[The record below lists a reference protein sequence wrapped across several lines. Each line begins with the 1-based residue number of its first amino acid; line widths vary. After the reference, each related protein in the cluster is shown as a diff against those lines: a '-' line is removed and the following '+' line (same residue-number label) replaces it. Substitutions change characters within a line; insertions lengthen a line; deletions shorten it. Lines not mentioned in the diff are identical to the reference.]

1 MLAAFF
7 DEDSQREMH
16 EKAVRA
22 KAKAEGMAEGE
33 ARGRAEG
40 IAKGFL
46 QALSNLVKSGLISLS
61 DAAQQ
66 AKMTEEEFANT
77 PQMKDE

>member
-33 ARGRAEG
+33 AEG